1 MAMTVGSS
9 AKDPEVMIDINTTPL
24 IDVMLVLIIMLIIT
38 IPIQTHAVKL
48 NMPVGKPP
56 PQIVQ
61 PQVVTIDID
70 FDGTIIWNG
79 EALPGRPEVG
89 KPLQAAI
96 ELLKQRRGKEAL
108 AQARA
113 AQAVPDKTP
122 YETYLVTRVLGQAAA
137 AAGDNAA
144 AASALETAANS
155 SAAPAADRLQLLAAA
170 AGQYYSIKEYG
181 KAGNAATRYFQYG
194 GTDKAIRT
202 IYVQSL
208 YLGGNYGAA
217 AREIAQ
223 DVESAERDGKNP
235 SEEQLQLLANAYL
248 QSKDTAGY
256 GRAIERLVALY
267 PKREYWLSV
276 IDNVQ
281 RRSGFNERL
290 QIDVAR
296 LKLDVGTMRSANE
309 YLEFAQ
315 LALIEG
321 FPMEATR
328 VIEKGYA
335 AGALG
340 TGAEAERHKRLRDL
354 AAKNLAADRKAVAEA
369 EKQDPLGKDGKA
381 LFNDGFNL
389 VLHGKSE
396 KGLELMQQGLKLG
409 GGFRRADHA
418 RLQLGY
424 AYHLA
429 GQNAKALDMFKTVQ
443 GTDGAAALARLW
455 VIRLSRTSTS

>member
-1 MAMTVGSS
+1 MRALLFALLVALAGPGLCQDKAPTV
-9 AKDPEVMIDINTTPL
+9 
-24 IDVMLVLIIMLIIT
+24 
-38 IPIQTHAVKL
+38 
-48 NMPVGKPP
+48 
-56 PQIVQ
+56 
-61 PQVVTIDID
+61 
-70 FDGTIIWNG
+70 
-79 EALPGRPEVG
+79 RPEVG

-96 ELLKQRRGKEAL
+96 DLLKQRRGKEAL

-144 AASALETAANS
+144 AAAALESAAAS
-155 SAAPAADRLQLLAAA
+155 SAAPEADRRQLLAAA
-170 AGQYYSIKEYG
+170 AGQYYALKEYG
-181 KAGNAATRYFQYG
+181 KAATLATRYFQYG
-194 GTDKAIRT
+194 GTDKTIRT

-217 AREIAQ
+217 ARELAQ
-223 DVESAERDGKNP
+223 DVENEERAGKNP
-235 SEEQLQLLANAYL
+235 AEEQLQLLANAYL

-256 GRAIERLVALY
+256 GRAMERLVSMY

-276 IDNVQ
+276 LHNVVT
-281 RRSGFNERL
+281 RSGFNERL

-296 LKLDVGTMRSANE
+296 LKLDVGTMRSADE

-315 LALIEG
+315 LSLIEG

-335 AGALG
+335 AGVLG
-340 TGAEAERHKRLRDL
+340 VGSDAARHKRLKDL
-354 AAKNLAADRKAVAEA
+354 AAKNLAEDRKAVAEA
-369 EKQDPLGKDGKA
+369 EKQDPAAKDGKT
-381 LFNDGFNL
+381 LFNDGYNL

-396 KGLELMQQGLKLG
+396 KGLSMMQQGMKAG
-409 GGFRRADHA
+409 GGFRRPDHA

-429 GQNAKALDMFKTVQ
+429 GQNAKALEMFKTVQ

-455 VIRLSRTSTS
+455 VIRLSRTS

>member
-1 MAMTVGSS
+1 MLRALLFASLVVAGAALAQDKAPTV
-9 AKDPEVMIDINTTPL
+9 
-24 IDVMLVLIIMLIIT
+24 
-38 IPIQTHAVKL
+38 
-48 NMPVGKPP
+48 
-56 PQIVQ
+56 
-61 PQVVTIDID
+61 
-70 FDGTIIWNG
+70 
-79 EALPGRPEVG
+79 RPEVG

-96 ELLKQRRGKEAL
+96 DLLKQRRGKEAL

-137 AAGDNAA
+137 AAGDSAA

-155 SAAPAADRLQLLAAA
+155 SAAPAADRVQLLAAA
-170 AGQYYSIKEYG
+170 AGQYYALKEYG
-181 KAGNAATRYFQYG
+181 KAASVATRYFQYG

-217 AREIAQ
+217 ARELAQ
-223 DVESAERDGKNP
+223 DVEGTEREGKNA
-235 SEEQLQLLANAYL
+235 SEDQLQLLANAYL

-256 GRAIERLVALY
+256 GRAMERLVALY
-267 PKREYWLSV
+267 PKRDYWLSV
-276 IDNVQ
+276 IDNVM

-296 LKLDVGTMRSANE
+296 LKLEVGTMRNPDE
-309 YLEFAQ
+309 YVEFAQ
-315 LALIEG
+315 LSLIEG

-335 AGALG
+335 AGVLG
-340 TGAEAERHKRLRDL
+340 TGREAERHRRLRDL
-354 AAKNLAADRKAVAEA
+354 AAKNLAEDRKAVAEA
-369 EKQDPLGKDGKA
+369 EKQDIASKDGKT
-381 LFNDGFNL
+381 LFNEGFNL
-389 VLHGKSE
+389 VLHGKNP
-396 KGLELMQQGLKLG
+396 KGLAMMQQGLKLG
-409 GGFRRADHA
+409 GGFRRPDHA
-418 RLQLGY
+418 KLQLGY

-429 GQNAKALDMFKTVQ
+429 GQNANALDMFKTVQ

-455 VIRLSRTSTS
+455 LIRLGRTSTS

>member
-1 MAMTVGSS
+1 MLRALLFS
-9 AKDPEVMIDINTTPL
+9 A
-24 IDVMLVLIIMLIIT
+24 LVVAGAALA
-38 IPIQTHAVKL
+38 QD
-48 NMPVGKPP
+48 KPP
-56 PQIVQ
+56 TV
-61 PQVVTIDID
+61 
-70 FDGTIIWNG
+70 
-79 EALPGRPEVG
+79 RPEVG

-96 ELLKQRRGKEAL
+96 DLLKQRRGKEAL
-108 AQARA
+108 AQAKA

-137 AAGDNAA
+137 AAGDNAT

-155 SAAPAADRLQLLAAA
+155 SAAPAADRVQLLAAA
-170 AGQYYSIKEYG
+170 AGQYYALKEYS
-181 KAGNAATRYFQYG
+181 KAANVATRYFQYG

-202 IYVQSL
+202 VYVQSL

-223 DVESAERDGKNP
+223 DVENEERAGKNP
-235 SEEQLQLLANAYL
+235 PEDQLQLLANAYL

-256 GRAIERLVALY
+256 GRAMERLVALY
-267 PKREYWLSV
+267 PKRDYWLTV
-276 IDNVQ
+276 IDNVT

-296 LKLDVGTMRSANE
+296 LKLDAGTMRTANE

-315 LALIEG
+315 LSLIEG

-328 VIEKGYA
+328 IIEKGYQ

-340 TGAEAERHKRLRDL
+340 TGPEAERHKRLRDL

-369 EKQDPLGKDGKA
+369 EKADPAGKDGKT
-381 LFNDGFNL
+381 LFNDGYNL

-396 KGLELMQQGLKLG
+396 KGLSLMQQGLKVG
-409 GGFRRADHA
+409 GGFRRPDHA
-418 RLQLGY
+418 KLQLGY

-429 GQNAKALDMFKTVQ
+429 GQNANALEMFKTVQ

-455 VIRLSRTSTS
+455 VIRLGSKGGSS

>member
-1 MAMTVGSS
+1 MRALLFALLFALAGPVLAQDKAPTV
-9 AKDPEVMIDINTTPL
+9 
-24 IDVMLVLIIMLIIT
+24 
-38 IPIQTHAVKL
+38 
-48 NMPVGKPP
+48 
-56 PQIVQ
+56 
-61 PQVVTIDID
+61 
-70 FDGTIIWNG
+70 
-79 EALPGRPEVG
+79 RPEVG

-96 ELLKQRRGKEAL
+96 DLLKQRRGKEAL

-144 AASALETAANS
+144 AAAALESAAAS
-155 SAAPAADRLQLLAAA
+155 SAAPEADRRQLLAAA
-170 AGQYYSIKEYG
+170 AGQYYALKEYG
-181 KAGNAATRYFQYG
+181 KAATLATRYFQYG
-194 GTDKAIRT
+194 GTDKTIRT

-217 AREIAQ
+217 ARELAQ
-223 DVESAERDGKNP
+223 DVENEERAGKNP
-235 SEEQLQLLANAYL
+235 AEEQLQLLANAYL

-256 GRAIERLVALY
+256 GRAMERLVSMY

-276 IDNVQ
+276 LHNVVT
-281 RRSGFNERL
+281 RSGFNERL

-296 LKLDVGTMRSANE
+296 LKLDVGTMRSADE

-315 LALIEG
+315 LSLIEG

-335 AGALG
+335 AGVLG
-340 TGAEAERHKRLRDL
+340 VGSDAARHKRLKDL
-354 AAKNLAADRKAVAEA
+354 AAKNLAEDRKAVAEA
-369 EKQDPLGKDGKA
+369 EKQDPAAKDGKT
-381 LFNDGFNL
+381 LFNDGYNL

-396 KGLELMQQGLKLG
+396 KGLSMMQQGMKAG
-409 GGFRRADHA
+409 GGFRRPDHA

-429 GQNAKALDMFKTVQ
+429 GQNAKALEMFKTVQ

-455 VIRLSRTSTS
+455 VIRLSRTS